1 MTSIRE
7 QILAWIAEELR
18 LALPE
23 YDVRRTRR
31 RPVTVE
37 SRPSVS
43 VNVVSEEA
51 TDSDLHG
58 KTEVVAS
65 VEIVID
71 AVVDCESDLDPIV
84 VSVFEVVVLDRS
96 CNDLAEDIDYT
107 GCDWQ
112 AEEAGDGLA
121 LSARLRF
128 SITFTHS
135 ISDMATA

>member
-1 MTSIRE
+1 MTIRE
-7 QILAWIAEELR
+7 QILAWLADELA
-18 LALPE
+18 LALPA

-31 RPVTVE
+31 RPVTVD
-37 SRPSVS
+37 SNPSVS

-51 TDSDLHG
+51 TDSHLHG
-58 KTEVVAS
+58 KTEVVAA

-71 AVVDCESDLDPIV
+71 AVVDDESDLDPIV
-84 VSVFEVVVLDRS
+84 EDVFRVVVLDRS
-96 CNDLAEDIDYT
+96 CNDLAEDLDYT
-107 GCDWQ
+107 GCDWA